1 MKLQQLVK
9 IVRYIYKNIYG
20 QDSNE
25 VRQLDELIYEIR
37 FPNEK
42 IRVDRSVGNRYRISF
57 DDTVVTIEDFMRRFD
72 DALGFRMYTCDTSNF
87 IDLTESQITK
97 IEEYYNL

>member
-1 MKLQQLVK
+1 MKLQQLVE
-9 IVRYIYKNIYG
+9 IVRYVYKNIYE